1 MKKREGFKGQRSIV
15 LPDTITGKLRKNPLT
30 RLLYV
35 TDIGYYPKAKFHFR
49 KRPHGVDQHIL
60 IYCVDGEGEVEGVI
74 KGGWREGGGQNCLP
88 PPEKTTIKRP
98 SLIRVKIWLRRSYT
112 NFSLLW
118 HTLSPENKVF
128 GPILLPL
135 SEFLFYLI

>member
-1 MKKREGFKGQRSIV
+1 MKKKEGFKGQRSIV

-60 IYCVDGEGEVEGVI
+60 IYCVYG
-74 KGGWREGGGQNCLP
+74 K
-88 PPEKTTIKRP
+88 EKLKLANQYTI
-98 SLIRVKIWLRRSYT
+98 
-112 NFSLLW
+112 
-118 HTLSPENKVF
+118 
-128 GPILLPL
+128 
-135 SEFLFYLI
+135 